1 MTISKL
7 EQKKLQADI
16 ARRAIEVAA
25 PLAPRN
31 NLEQKQAEARSGVHD
46 YVNYSEIRR
55 IIGMPIVFDMD
66 SREYEVY
73 CKNNILASAYDG
85 GFRLY
90 HVQAEAVAAF
100 ELYNGLFAPI
110 GVGWGKTL
118 IGLMVA
124 NKAYM
129 SGTRKIVLLIPSE
142 LLPQLV
148 NTDIPWARV
157 RVPISYPIHVIGG
170 KDMRTRRALCKSQRK
185 GLYIVPYSLLSTQD
199 SVDNLNEIK
208 PDLVICDEGHNLK
221 NRKAARTNRL
231 FNMIEGRKPAG
242 VCMSGTVTQKTIKD
256 YYHLAKWCLNRHCPL
271 PLSTHL
277 ANDWAVVLDSAAMQG
292 GNQWVSETNAGP
304 LRPLIDWARARFPSG
319 GPFDESVAGFR
330 KAYEVRFR
338 TAPGVVSS
346 GDSDIG
352 TSLVMCNRPVTVNES
367 YPGYKKLEELG
378 KQVTEQWITPNG
390 DEIEHSIHLW
400 KWLNEIYGAGF
411 YNELKWPE
419 PDALASR
426 KSIGLAEATDILE
439 ASKEHHNYG
448 QIYAKCLRGWID
460 KKAKPGM
467 DTPFLIGSEM
477 SRNKHENVG
486 AELYG
491 HWQDWKDLDFDGRPD
506 RDGKAIRVCDFKIQA
521 AVTWA
526 SQYAATEKGCIIWY
540 YHQAIGL
547 WLKEELERR
556 LPANDIL
563 HCPAGNASNSAI
575 IDKKHGNKIVLAS
588 ITAHGTGK
596 NLQHFEHQY
605 FMQWMRQAHISEQA
619 IGRTHRN
626 GQMADELRVFTN
638 ITSLFDQL
646 NFAACLNDA
655 LYIQQTT
662 GTRQKIIYCDYD
674 PLPKIFPA
682 SVLRERGLQP
692 QMLSAQ
698 MQTELQEK
706 FGNG

>member
-16 ARRAIEVAA
+16 ARRAIAVAA
-25 PLAPRN
+25 PLAPRS
-31 NLEQKQAEARSGVHD
+31 NLEQKLAEVKTGVHD

-66 SREYEVY
+66 SVECEVY
-73 CKNNILASAYDG
+73 CKNNILASAYDA
-85 GFRLY
+85 GFRLFP
-90 HVQAEAVAAF
+90 VQAEAVAAF

-118 IGLMVA
+118 IGLMIA

-129 SGTRKIVLLIPSE
+129 VGTRKIVLLMPSE

-148 NTDIPWARV
+148 NTDIPWART
-157 RVPISYPIHVIGG
+157 RVAINYPIHIIGG
-170 KDMRTRRALCKSQRK
+170 KDMRTRRALCKSDRR
-185 GLYIVPYSLLSTQD
+185 GLYIVPYSMLSTQD
-199 SVDNLNEIK
+199 TVENLNNIK
-208 PDLVICDEGHNLK
+208 PDLIICDEAHNLK

-231 FNMIEGRKPAG
+231 FNLIEARKPAG

-277 ANDWAVVLDSAAMQG
+277 ANDWSVVLDSAAMQS

-304 LRPLIDWARARFPSG
+304 LRPLIDWARARFPKE

-338 TAPGVVSS
+338 TSPGVVSS

-352 TSLVMCNRPVTVNES
+352 TSLVMCNNPVNVNES
-367 YPGYKKLEELG
+367 YPGYTKLEELG
-378 KQVTEQWITPNG
+378 KQVTEQWLTPNG
-390 DEIEHSIHLW
+390 DEIDHAIHLW

-419 PDALASR
+419 PDVYAQRKGISGDESEEILAR
-426 KSIGLAEATDILE
+426 AV
-439 ASKEHHNYG
+439 EHHAYG
-448 QIYAKCLRGWID
+448 QVYHKALRGWID
-460 KKAKPGM
+460 VKGKPGL
-467 DTPFLIGSEM
+467 DTPFLIGSDM
-477 SRNKHENVG
+477 ARNKHENVG
-486 AELYG
+486 ATLYQT
-491 HWQDWKDLDFDGRPD
+491 WQDYKGLDFDGRPD
-506 RDGKAIRVCDFKIQA
+506 RDGRAIRVCDFKIQA
-521 AVTWA
+521 AVSWA
-526 SQYAATEKGCIIWY
+526 TQFSASEKGCIIWY
-540 YHQAIGL
+540 YHQAVGN
-547 WLKEELERR
+547 WLKETLEAR
-556 LPANDIL
+556 LPGNDIL
-563 HCPAGNASNSAI
+563 HCPAGNAANTQI
-575 IDKKHGNKIVLAS
+575 IDKKHRNKIVIAS

-605 FMQWMRQAHISEQA
+605 FMQWPRQAHVAEQA
-619 IGRTHRN
+619 LGRTHRN
-626 GQMADELRVFTN
+626 GQMADELRINTN
-638 ITSLFDQL
+638 ITSIFDKL

-655 LYIQQTT
+655 LYIHQTT
-662 GTRQKIIYCDYD
+662 GVRQKLIYCSYD
-674 PLPKIFPA
+674 PMPKIFPA

-692 QMLSAQ
+692 SILSAQ
-698 MQTELQEK
+698 MQVELQEK
-706 FGNG
+706 FGNN